1 MKSDK
6 SNGENTTAVQVHSGS
21 QVARVDDYDQ
31 QKALAEEVMQRQAQR
46 YGSKHVSSPESYI
59 LKFELVKKEDG
70 TIVASPRKKP
80 FKNTSEDVAGMNL
93 MMRSP
98 FADSIG
104 LDVKKRGKYND
115 EDRLNFNEYGT
126 IEVGEVRAV
135 GSIA

>member
-1 MKSDK
+1 MAS
-6 SNGENTTAVQVHSGS
+6 ENKKVNDAAVSVRTATQM
-21 QVARVDDYDQ
+21 ARVDDFEQ
-31 QKALAEEVMQRQAQR
+31 QKALAEEVMQRQAEK
-46 YGSKHVSSPESYI
+46 YGPRNASSPESYI

-104 LDVKKRGKYND
+104 LDTHKRGKYND
-115 EDRLNFNEYGT
+115 EDKLLFNDYGT
-126 IEVGEVRAV
+126 AEIGEVRPV